1 MGLISSK
8 NIFLCLGN
16 YMQMSVN
23 TGTHMKMSEKLE
35 RGPPQDNNSTF
46 IQTDAANSC
55 VHPGLYCISS
65 NLIKHQKFT
74 KEE

>member
-8 NIFLCLGN
+8 NIFLCIGN

-46 IQTDAANSC
+46 IQTDAAKRITRTQLC
-55 VHPGLYCISS
+55 PPRPVLD
-65 NLIKHQKFT
+65 FF
-74 KEE
+74 